1 MRAFPRLPVFA
12 LSAALL
18 GSAAGS
24 ACLQAAAPTAIEVAR
39 QLNEAFV
46 DVAQRGTAS
55 VVVVQVSQKLETL
68 ADKSDH
74 PFLKQMPE
82 EMREQFEEHLRKERE
97 RQEREGPSFNGEGS
111 GIIYREDG
119 YILTNAHVVENADRI
134 RVKLHDGRE
143 VDAEVRG
150 QDPESDI
157 AILKLKESVSGL
169 RPARFGNSDGVR
181 VGEFAIAIGA
191 PYELEYSVT
200 FGHISAKGRA
210 GLSRLLMDEDFLQTD
225 ANINPGNSGGPL
237 LNLEGEVIGVNS
249 MIRGVGTGICFAIPA
264 NLARE
269 VADQLVDTGRFQ
281 RSWLAVGIVG
291 IREDERLRTRYTGMT
306 NGVYITQVPA
316 SGPARRADLRRDDII
331 TAIDGK
337 SVGTVNQLRRL
348 ITRRRPGSEIQVE
361 FLRDGKALTAK
372 LTTDAMPELAERN
385 GLFDP
390 RVARG
395 PRRPEP
401 EAELELESEPKSD
414 YGLVVRTPDQELT
427 EKYKLGKTSGVV
439 VTAVDADSQLA
450 EYGFQVGD
458 LIFEVDKKPVKT
470 SAQFAEILK
479 DATAKKKF
487 TVRYQ
492 RSGEKL
498 SAVVLNES
506 GSTKEKPSR

>member
-1 MRAFPRLPVFA
+1 MRAFPRFQVFA

-18 GSAAGS
+18 GSGGGSIPLLAAP
-24 ACLQAAAPTAIEVAR
+24 PTAIEVAR

-68 ADKSDH
+68 AGKSDH

-119 YILTNAHVVENADRI
+119 FILTNAHVVENADRI

-143 VDAEVRG
+143 VEAEVRG

-210 GLSRLLMDEDFLQTD
+210 GLSKLLMDEDFLQTD

-281 RSWLAVGIVG
+281 RSWLAVGILG
-291 IREDERLRTRYTGMT
+291 IREDERLRALYPDMT
-306 NGVYITQVPA
+306 NGVFVTQVPA
-316 SGPARRADLRRDDII
+316 SGPARRADLRREDII
-331 TAIDGK
+331 TAIDGR
-337 SVGTVNQLRRL
+337 SVASVNQLRRL
-348 ITRRRPGSEIQVE
+348 ITRRRPGSEIQIE
-361 FLRDGKALTAK
+361 FLRDGKPLTAK

-390 RVARG
+390 RVPRG
-395 PRRPEP
+395 PRRPDP
-401 EAELELESEPKSD
+401 EAEAEAEPGAE
-414 YGLVVRTPDQELT
+414 YGLVVRAPDQELT
-427 EKYKLGKTSGVV
+427 EKYKLGKTAGVV
-439 VTAVDADSQLA
+439 VTSVDADSQLA

-506 GSTKEKPSR
+506 GSAKEKPKR

>member
-1 MRAFPRLPVFA
+1 M
-12 LSAALL
+12 SAALL
-18 GSAAGS
+18 GSVAGS
-24 ACLQAAAPTAIEVAR
+24 SSLWAAPPTAIEVAR

-55 VVVVQVSQKLETL
+55 VVVVQVSQKLESL

-82 EMREQFEEHLRKERE
+82 EMREQFEEHLKRERE
-97 RQEREGPSFNGEGS
+97 RQQRDGPSFNGEGS

-119 YILTNAHVVENADRI
+119 FILTNAHVVENADRI

-169 RPARFGNSDGVR
+169 RPARFGNSDTVR

-291 IREDERLRTRYTGMT
+291 IREDERLRSRFPAMT

-316 SGPARRADLRRDDII
+316 SGPARRADLRSEDII
-331 TAIDGK
+331 TAIDGR
-337 SVGTVNQLRRL
+337 SVASVNQLRRL
-348 ITRRRPGSEIQVE
+348 VTRRRPGSEIQVE
-361 FLRDGKALTAK
+361 FLRDGKPLTAK

-390 RVARG
+390 RVPRG
-395 PRRPEP
+395 PRRSET
-401 EAELELESEPKSD
+401 ESEPQPASEF
-414 YGLVVRTPDQELT
+414 GLVVRAPDQELT
-427 EKYKLGKTSGVV
+427 EKYKLGKTAGVV

-470 SAQFAEILK
+470 SAQFAEVLK
-479 DATAKKKF
+479 DAATKKKF

-498 SAVVLNES
+498 AAVVLNES
-506 GSTKEKPSR
+506 GPANEKPRR